1 MSESRTKLSIKNS
14 AVALGMYLINMFL
27 QFFSRKIF
35 LEYLGTEILG
45 LNTTA
50 TNLLQFLNLA
60 ELGIG
65 AAIAFSL
72 YKPLFENNH
81 DEISE
86 ILAVQKWLYRRI
98 AYLVIG
104 GSLILMCFFPLIFE
118 KMKLPMW
125 YAFASYAVLLF
136 SSLLSYFVNY
146 KEVLLSADQKEYKIQ
161 FSYRLVMMLKI
172 CAQIF
177 AISSF
182 HNGYVWWLI
191 LEFLFA
197 IIGSWSINYVVKR
210 TYPFLN
216 ECKISYAVL
225 KERHADIVTKIKQLF
240 FHKIGSFVLS
250 QTSPLIIYA
259 FATLTTVALY
269 GNYMMVINGCMW
281 LIVAMFNSMAG
292 GIGNLIASGDKEKII
307 TVFNELFS
315 IRFVFIFSLSVV
327 IYYSV
332 PPFVKLWI
340 GAEYLLDNG
349 TLLFMVGIFYI
360 MTSRLTVDAF
370 VNGYGLYSDIWA
382 PVAEGAVNIGFSILL
397 GSRYGLEGVV
407 AGVFLSLFL
416 SMFVWKPYFLF
427 SRKLKGFYKVYLWQY
442 ARHLIAAGIV
452 IAGVAYLTSIYTV
465 PDIDSYSKLILYS
478 TVLGLICMG
487 AITILLVVFRCGVI
501 QFFSRLKKLC
511 ILK

>member
-1 MSESRTKLSIKNS
+1 MAESRTKLSIKNS
-14 AVALGMYLINMFL
+14 TVALGMYLINMLL

-35 LEYLGTEILG
+35 LDYLGTEILG

-65 AAIAFSL
+65 SAIAFSL

-98 AYLVIG
+98 AYIVIT
-104 GSLILMCFFPLIFE
+104 GSVVLMCFFPLIFE
-118 KMKLPMW
+118 KMRLPLW
-125 YAFASYAVLLF
+125 YAYASFAVLLF

-146 KEVLLSADQKEYKIQ
+146 REVLLSADQKEYKIQ
-161 FSYRLVMMLKI
+161 FSYRLVMMLKTV
-172 CAQIF
+172 AQIF
-177 AISSF
+177 AVSFSSD
-182 HNGYVWWLI
+182 GYVWWLV
-191 LEFLFA
+191 LEFVFA
-197 IIGSWSINYVVKR
+197 VAGSVAINIVVR
-210 TYPFLN
+210 STYPFLKD
-216 ECKISYAVL
+216 CKVSYQVL
-225 KERHADIVTKIKQLF
+225 KVRHADIVTKIKQLF
-240 FHKIGSFVLS
+240 FHKIGSFVLT

-259 FATLTTVALY
+259 FASLTTVALY

-292 GIGNLIASGDKEKII
+292 GIGNLIASGDDKRII
-307 TVFNELFS
+307 AVFNELFS

-327 IYYSV
+327 IYYAV
-332 PPFVKLWI
+332 PPFVRLWI
-340 GAEYLLDNG
+340 GSEYLLDSG
-349 TLLFMVGIFYI
+349 TLLFMIGIFYI

-370 VNGYGLYSDIWA
+370 VNGYGLYSDVWA
-382 PVAEGAVNIGFSILL
+382 PIAEGAVNIGFSVLL

-427 SRKLKGFYKVYLWQY
+427 SRKLKGYYGMYLWQY
-442 ARHLIAAGIV
+442 ARHLAAAGII
-452 IAGVAYLTSIYTV
+452 IACVAYIKSLYGLPVIDNYLQLAIYAG
-465 PDIDSYSKLILYS
+465 I
-478 TVLGLICMG
+478 LGLGCMSG
-487 AITILLVVFRCGVI
+487 VTVLLVVFRCGI
-501 QFFSRLKKLC
+501 ILFFSRLKKIC
-511 ILK
+511 IRH